1 MKLYRF
7 PGSGGSGGASKLFVG
22 GLHGNEGVYTAPIL
36 ETLASEAEVEL
47 ESEVEVDG
55 NDNNSDVIIVPS
67 LTMGGRYIG
76 VLSKGYYQSREG
88 MILTGLI
95 KRYKPSFY
103 FELHAYGESSYPRL
117 TNPERE
123 KIEGVPPF
131 VDLDD
136 HTHNH
141 NHILLG
147 SIAPVLRKLF
157 STRDFCLTIEL
168 PKRRSDEDEVREEVL
183 VILRIGLRSET
194 RAEMLTQL
202 RKMYPDALRRAEA
215 LFMQYYH
222 SRLEPFE
229 PF

>member
-36 ETLASEAEVEL
+36 ETLASEAEA
-47 ESEVEVDG
+47 D
-55 NDNNSDVIIVPS
+55 NDNNGDVIIVPS
-67 LTMGGRYIG
+67 LTMSGRYIG

>member
-1 MKLYRF
+1 
-7 PGSGGSGGASKLFVG
+7 
-22 GLHGNEGVYTAPIL
+22 
-36 ETLASEAEVEL
+36 
-47 ESEVEVDG
+47 
-55 NDNNSDVIIVPS
+55 
-67 LTMGGRYIG
+67 
-76 VLSKGYYQSREG
+76 

-136 HTHNH
+136 HTHTH

>member
-36 ETLASEAEVEL
+36 ETLASEAEA
-47 ESEVEVDG
+47 D

-136 HTHNH
+136 HTH

>member
-22 GLHGNEGVYTAPIL
+22 GLHGNEGLYTAPIL
-36 ETLASEAEVEL
+36 ETLASEAEA
-47 ESEVEVDG
+47 D

-76 VLSKGYYQSREG
+76 VLSKEYYRSREG

-95 KRYKPSFY
+95 KRYTPSFY